1 MLSHPIRQVSPLF
14 CKRGK
19 GSALRARRG
28 GCARPG
34 HRAVVSFSVAYDFL
48 ATSDINKD
56 RIQDVLFLYKNSDGG
71 SNVSLACAEE
81 GNFVSIQSVSG
92 RSWENFWKRSP
103 GPSFQQD

>member
-1 MLSHPIRQVSPLF
+1 M
-14 CKRGK
+14 
-19 GSALRARRG
+19 
-28 GCARPG
+28 
-34 HRAVVSFSVAYDFL
+34 VSFSVAYDFL

-92 RSWENFWKRSP
+92 RS
-103 GPSFQQD
+103 

>member
-1 MLSHPIRQVSPLF
+1 M
-14 CKRGK
+14 
-19 GSALRARRG
+19 
-28 GCARPG
+28 
-34 HRAVVSFSVAYDFL
+34 VSFSVAYDFL